1 MGLKIIRGIVFV
13 MQNYGLVYVIVQND
27 KVVAE
32 VALPAQ
38 HDAVERVLRHIV
50 IATTSW
56 LIVYQ
61 VIGRRVQ
68 FSGGRVTYFLQKR
81 GAVRARQ
88 QGCTQRCLFKIWR
101 GTGPAFAARGGGVRR
116 LSDNSPALT
125 LMKRRRSPSLTLNS
139 VRWY

>member
-1 MGLKIIRGIVFV
+1 
-13 MQNYGLVYVIVQND
+13 MQNYGLVYIVVQID
-27 KVVAE
+27 RVLTHVTGRA
-32 VALPAQ
+32 VRAQ
-38 HDAVERVLRHIV
+38 HDAVERVLHIV

-61 VIGRRVQ
+61 VIGRGVQ

-101 GTGPAFAARGGGVRR
+101 GTGPAFAARRGGVRR
-116 LSDNSPALT
+116 LGDNSPAFT
-125 LMKRRRSPSLTLNS
+125 LMKRRRSPCLTLNS
-139 VRWY
+139 IRRY